1 MSTELV
7 EAKAEDAGV
16 IAALLDD
23 YLREIARH
31 REVAVGATDSAS
43 YPYPNAYSISNPLAD
58 GVLRE
63 PFRRAAPSRPER
75 RRGALLVM
83 QEPS

>member
-1 MSTELV
+1 MPIELV
-7 EAKAEDAGV
+7 EARMEDAGM

-23 YLREIARH
+23 YLRELVRH
-31 REVAVGATDSAS
+31 REVTVGATDSAS
-43 YPYPNAYSISNPLAD
+43 PPYPNAYSISNPLAD

-75 RRGALLVM
+75 RRGASFVM